1 MPTPDEGTAWQA
13 LHQPPTTALSR
24 AGAHVPI
31 GPPVLEA
38 LSVARIFFRPGTTGA
53 AIALNS
59 RTRTYRGGHGLIPWR
74 QIYSA
79 RTFFVGGALP
89 LSLAIETRNLVKSY
103 TARGGAT
110 TRVVSDLNLQVE
122 RGEIYGF
129 LGPNGAGKTTTIK
142 MLLGIAYPTSG
153 EAFVLDREI
162 GDMEIHRK
170 ISYLPEKPYYYEHMT
185 AMEIMM
191 FYASLFNINDR
202 ALCDRL
208 LERVNLANDKNR
220 PISQYSK
227 GMQQRV
233 GLAQSLINDP
243 ELIFLDEPTG
253 GLDPIA
259 HIEVRDL
266 ILQFREEGK
275 TVFISS
281 HELSDVERI
290 CDRVAIINK
299 GEMVHQGRLE
309 ELLSGGR
316 IEVTATGVNQA
327 TAEKLKGEDFIV
339 SLANDRL
346 IADVPDTADINSM
359 VDALRGSGAQ
369 ILSVIPR
376 RKRLEDLFI
385 ESVREDNVAKGR
397 RLFSMTDKEN
407 PEEVTP

>member
-1 MPTPDEGTAWQA
+1 M
-13 LHQPPTTALSR
+13 
-24 AGAHVPI
+24 
-31 GPPVLEA
+31 
-38 LSVARIFFRPGTTGA
+38 
-53 AIALNS
+53 
-59 RTRTYRGGHGLIPWR
+59 
-74 QIYSA
+74 
-79 RTFFVGGALP
+79 
-89 LSLAIETRNLVKSY
+89 SLAIETRNLVKSY

-327 TAEKLKGEDFIV
+327 TADKLKGDDFIV

-359 VDALRGSGAQ
+359 VDALRGSGAH

-397 RLFSMTDKEN
+397 RLFSMTEKEN
-407 PEEVTP
+407 SEEVTP